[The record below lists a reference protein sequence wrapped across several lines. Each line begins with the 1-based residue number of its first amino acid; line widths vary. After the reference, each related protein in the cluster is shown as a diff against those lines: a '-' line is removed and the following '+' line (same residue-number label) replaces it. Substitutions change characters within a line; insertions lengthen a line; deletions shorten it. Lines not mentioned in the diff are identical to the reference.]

1 MTRPARA
8 VTHANHGATR
18 NDWRATA
25 APSPPFADV
34 AADGSG
40 ATPISSRRLSLVC
53 NTTIVLAEPHDRR
66 DEAIAPLRDGFNVSI
81 RIRAVPE
88 RLADGEDVIREVRLL
103 HHRVRPDALQYLVF
117 REQAAWTRRE
127 EDEQIERFGCERD
140 RLTVLQQDPFVR
152 HERDRPELET
162 RW

>member
-1 MTRPARA
+1 M
-8 VTHANHGATR
+8 
-18 NDWRATA
+18 
-25 APSPPFADV
+25 
-34 AADGSG
+34 
-40 ATPISSRRLSLVC
+40 
-53 NTTIVLAEPHDRR
+53 
-66 DEAIAPLRDGFNVSI
+66 
-81 RIRAVPE
+81 
-88 RLADGEDVIREVRLL
+88 IREVRLL

-117 REQAAWTRRE
+117 REQAAWIRRE